1 MRKGIFLAVLVLLF
15 QPLFCQEN
23 IDFAELFSV
32 PNFDIRTM
40 AETGSENI
48 RSLAAETGDDDT
60 VKPTPQW
67 LKDLRRAEIISFG
80 TIPFTIFF
88 SSFFMDLY
96 RSGSH
101 GWDSRYLPWP
111 LKSAGAV
118 SMTANEQRAMFAIAI
133 SSSLVLA
140 LTDHLIVRHKRAR
153 ESRQSD
159 LR

>member
-1 MRKGIFLAVLVLLF
+1 MKKGIFLAILVLLF
-15 QPLFCQEN
+15 QPLFGQEN
-23 IDFAELFSV
+23 LSFAELFTV

-40 AETGSENI
+40 AGNENI

-80 TIPFTIFF
+80 TMPFAIFF

-96 RSGSH
+96 RSGSR

-111 LKSAGAV
+111 FKSAGAV
-118 SMTANEQRAMFAIAI
+118 NMTDDELKAMFTLAI
-133 SSSLVLA
+133 STSLVLA
-140 LTDHLIVRHKRAR
+140 ITDHLIVRYKRSR
-153 ESRQSD
+153 ESNQSD
-159 LR
+159 LQ